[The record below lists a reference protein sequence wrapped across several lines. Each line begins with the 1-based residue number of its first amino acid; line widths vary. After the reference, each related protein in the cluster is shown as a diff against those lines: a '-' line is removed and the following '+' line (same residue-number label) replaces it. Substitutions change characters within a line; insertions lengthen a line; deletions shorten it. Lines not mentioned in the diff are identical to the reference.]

1 MCVCVCFTVTHLP
14 LTFFSHSPITLAWT
28 SLWHSG
34 IISRHALTGS
44 APSPVCCC
52 CVGCLCLCLRKNKR
66 DWGTGDFCASL
77 SLCSVFQIRTV
88 SELITYPQ
96 LILIQLSY
104 LLSSQLQQKAFI
116 NKSNNW
122 MSELGREE
130 KLQRFREL
138 RLSCLNGFCI
148 LSYDSLLYYLFAL
161 MSRFRAAQRRS
172 GSISTWGS
180 KPCPKCVDV
189 NVKYCLFHWFS
200 WHFLLISSAFGIVP
214 VVLYF
219 YEYMYLSIDIPK

>member
-1 MCVCVCFTVTHLP
+1 MCVCVCTVTHLP
-14 LTFFSHSPITLAWT
+14 LTFFSHSPIMLAWT

-104 LLSSQLQQKAFI
+104 PLSSQLQQKAFI

-122 MSELGREE
+122 MSELGCEE
-130 KLQRFREL
+130 KLQCFREL
-138 RLSCLNGFCI
+138 RLNCFNGICI
-148 LSYDSLLYYLFAL
+148 LSYHCLLYYWSAL
-161 MSRFRAAQRRS
+161 MSSFRAVHIEEK
-172 GSISTWGS
+172 GIS
-180 KPCPKCVDV
+180 
-189 NVKYCLFHWFS
+189 FHTR
-200 WHFLLISSAFGIVP
+200 L
-214 VVLYF
+214 
-219 YEYMYLSIDIPK
+219 